1 LDLPQPLSLLD
12 FREDVFRNIVSLRVS
27 ENLFDDLSDDP
38 IDWRTAQAV
47 EAAAMPPA
55 YRSATPAIDRPFEE
69 AEFINAIGY
78 PFAQPNW
85 SRTRFSDG
93 SFGVWYGSRAAETTV
108 YETAYHWVN
117 GLLADAGLVR
127 DGMSIERKVYLVRC
141 DAALV
146 DLRAAF
152 SRHPSLRSG
161 HDYVACQAIGRRL
174 NVEGHPGL
182 ITGSVRHADGEN
194 LAILRPVVLSSPR
207 MQFYLTYRLTA
218 GTVYVERLIG
228 SSWLTIPLAVLS
240 WAH

>member
-1 LDLPQPLSLLD
+1 LDLHGDL
-12 FREDVFRNIVSLRVS
+12 FRNIVSLRVS
-27 ENLFDDLSDDP
+27 EDLFDDLSSDP
-38 IDWRTAQAV
+38 ADWLTAQAA

-55 YRSATPAIDRPFEE
+55 YRSTTPAIDRPFEE

-108 YETAYHWVN
+108 FETAYHWVN
-117 GLLADAGLVR
+117 GLLTDAGLVR

-152 SRHPSLRSG
+152 AQHASLRSG
-161 HDYVACQAIGRRL
+161 KDYAACQAIGRRL
-174 NVEGHPGL
+174 HVEGHPGL
-182 ITGSVRHADGEN
+182 ITRSVRHASGEN
-194 LAILRPVVLSSPR
+194 IAILRPHVLSSPR
-207 MQFYLTYRLTA
+207 MQFHLTYRLTA
-218 GTVYVERLIG
+218 GAIHVERQTG
-228 SSWLTIPLAVLS
+228 TPWLAVSL
-240 WAH
+240 AELTRK